1 MKTYE
6 LNQQANQL
14 SANNAVENKTFLDF
28 YNDVKTE
35 KIVPITDQNEN
46 IIGFNVVKPKP
57 STMKV
62 CKMVDGKMTVGDT
75 EADRAEDEVAMR
87 KFMEEYAER
96 PVQKW
101 FEDSL
106 VLIKAG
112 VQVDD
117 IIDLDGDTY
126 VIDATRKVVMDL
138 TGGIVEDLS
147 QDPDLEGASKKIIIK
162 LLKAAVNANF

>member
-1 MKTYE
+1 
-6 LNQQANQL
+6 
-14 SANNAVENKTFLDF
+14 
-28 YNDVKTE
+28 
-35 KIVPITDQNEN
+35 
-46 IIGFNVVKPKP
+46 
-57 STMKV
+57 
-62 CKMVDGKMTVGDT
+62 
-75 EADRAEDEVAMR
+75 
-87 KFMEEYAER
+87 MEEYAEC

-162 LLKAAVNANF
+162 LLKAAINANF

>member
-14 SANNAVENKTFLDF
+14 SANNAAKNKTFLDF

-75 EADRAEDEVAMR
+75 EADRVEDEIAMR
-87 KFMEEYAER
+87 KFMEEYAEC

-147 QDPDLEGASKKIIIK
+147 QDPDLEGASKKIVIK